1 MHLVRNAL
9 DHGIETPEE
18 RRAAGNDELGVI
30 SITCKRETKHIE
42 LTVSDDGRG
51 IDFEKIRA
59 KASRLYVERADEIK
73 DMGEKE
79 LSQFLFMSGFSTK
92 DKVTELSG
100 RGVGLDVVWTNV
112 EKIKGRV
119 RLESTFGKGTSFILH
134 FPLSLSTLQG
144 LFVMSNQDKFLIP
157 SQHIVDVIYRKKSEY
172 VTLQNQTYIKFE
184 GQLVPVFSLSTLF
197 KDHKGGSITDAD
209 SILIAEYMEQRI
221 GIVVEQVF
229 SVPGLGRLLVAS
241 ISNRDYPVVQA
252 IVVILAFWV
261 VLAGTVADLINQ
273 RIDPRLRLGGSK

>member
-1 MHLVRNAL
+1 
-9 DHGIETPEE
+9 
-18 RRAAGNDELGVI
+18 GVI

-59 KASRLYVERADEIK
+59 KAAKLYVERADEIK

-119 RLESTFGKGTSFILH
+119 RLESTLGKGTSFILH
-134 FPLSLSTLQG
+134 FPLSLSTL
-144 LFVMSNQDKFLIP
+144 
-157 SQHIVDVIYRKKSEY
+157 
-172 VTLQNQTYIKFE
+172 
-184 GQLVPVFSLSTLF
+184 
-197 KDHKGGSITDAD
+197 
-209 SILIAEYMEQRI
+209 
-221 GIVVEQVF
+221 
-229 SVPGLGRLLVAS
+229 
-241 ISNRDYPVVQA
+241 
-252 IVVILAFWV
+252 
-261 VLAGTVADLINQ
+261 
-273 RIDPRLRLGGSK
+273 